1 MESCG
6 YSRGETK
13 DWPALV
19 ENCLLFWITIS
30 FRGLNSRSCL
40 GLHYSA
46 PPLFCLR
53 YYCLVSAFLSS
64 VCLIYQ
70 LVFSVVP
77 GKISERKHLTGQI
90 VTVHGPG
97 LSCFMECQI
106 KLLIICLK
114 SGIFTTVQYSSV
126 AQSCLILCDP
136 MDRSTPGFPVRHQLL
151 EFTQTHVH

>member
-40 GLHYSA
+40 GLQCS
-46 PPLFCLR
+46 PFILPQVLLS
-53 YYCLVSAFLSS
+53 LLSAFLSS

-97 LSCFMECQI
+97 LSCFVECQI

-136 MDRSTPGFPVRHQLL
+136 MDCSTPGFPVHHQLL
-151 EFTQTHVH
+151 EFTQTLVH